1 MKTGTEATERGFASS
16 YSDPAASK
24 PDAFTLVARKKKKNR
39 NGKGAMKVLTPEQKL
54 EKSRAELHSDTNWLD
69 AVSRI
74 VHGATATLATAA
86 IQSILCLGLGSP
98 SESAQARFQLSFLLE
113 LRDKILP
120 NPVGIIAFDPVFS
133 PEDKLLLTSLGI
145 QIFPDN
151 REGKHE
157 LEGATLAF
165 MPHCDRA
172 LYENLLRA
180 NWRPEAIADLL
191 LIGNDLRG
199 YVDSIPSRVLGK
211 ESPCISRL
219 ALLLASTPLPEH
231 RAFPDAFSSTAVQHV
246 DTASLNLTYTTTEL
260 SASSSTDSE
269 VDSRSS
275 VLGRM
280 GFWNDAETSEE
291 DAIGYCGER
300 TRV

>member
-16 YSDPAASK
+16 YSDSATSK
-24 PDAFTLVARKKKKNR
+24 PNAFTLVARKKKKNR
-39 NGKGAMKVLTPEQKL
+39 NGKGATMKVFTPEQKL
-54 EKSRAELHSDTNWLD
+54 EKSRAELHSDSNWLD
-69 AVSRI
+69 AVSRT
-74 VHGATATLATAA
+74 VHGATANLPAAA

-120 NPVGIIAFDPVFS
+120 
-133 PEDKLLLTSLGI
+133 
-145 QIFPDN
+145 
-151 REGKHE
+151 EGKHE

-165 MPHCDRA
+165 MPHCDRV
-172 LYENLLRA
+172 LYENFLRA

-199 YVDSIPSRVLGK
+199 IPSRVLGK

-219 ALLLASTPLPEH
+219 APLLASTPLPEH
-231 RAFPDAFSSTAVQHV
+231 RAFPDAFSSTAVQHF

-260 SASSSTDSE
+260 SALASSASSSIDSE
-269 VDSRSS
+269 VDSCSA
-275 VLGRM
+275 VLGRT
-280 GFWNDAETSEE
+280 GFWYVAETSEE
-291 DAIGYCGER
+291 DAIG
-300 TRV
+300 